1 MHELLKRYF
10 GKLSDK
16 LVSDKTSLNRRLKQ
30 DEVTMDL
37 KVGRF
42 HSSSRVAACLF
53 YSSCRRE
60 QCLTMYCATG

>member
-37 KVGRF
+37 KVGRVDF
-42 HSSSRVAACLF
+42 TRVFSLELIVALVGGAAA
-53 YSSCRRE
+53 RAR
-60 QCLTMYCATG
+60 